1 MALRILA
8 RKSATGSVKLIA
20 SPYAARS
27 LRLSGEPATTIAC
40 LPGRLGDAGDLSLE
54 RQPTKAQAADAELA
68 QVSARASANAA
79 AVVPAAG
86 KFGLA
91 CVFDS
96 FCCSRHELRFLVS
109 SFLSHLLPKR
119 HAH

>member
-40 LPGRLGDAGDLSLE
+40 LPGRLRDAGDLSLE
-54 RQPTKAQAADAELA
+54 RQPAKAQAADAELA
-68 QVSARASANAA
+68 QISARTPADAA
-79 AVVPAAG
+79 AVVPTG
-86 KFGLA
+86 RELGLA
-91 CVFDS
+91 CVFYS
-96 FCCSRHELRFLVS
+96 FCCGRHELTVSRF
-109 SFLSHLLPKR
+109 
-119 HAH
+119 

>member
-27 LRLSGEPATTIAC
+27 LRLSREPATTVHC

-54 RQPTKAQAADAELA
+54 RQPAKAQAADAELA
-68 QVSARASANAA
+68 QIAARPSADAA
-79 AVVPAAG
+79 AVVLPAG
-86 KFGLA
+86 ELGLA
-91 CVFDS
+91 CVFHS
-96 FCCSRHELRFLVS
+96 FCCSRHVFIC
-109 SFLSHLLPKR
+109 SFT
-119 HAH
+119 